1 MNKRGPNIDP
11 WGTLHVIVL
20 VIDFLSLISTYCFL
34 FARYEQN
41 HSLDLPLIPYH
52 SSFFT
57 SILWSMVSNALLK
70 SSSAVAVNFF
80 LLRAE

>member
-11 WGTLHVIVL
+11 WGTPHVIVL

-34 FARYEQN
+34 LARYEQN
-41 HSLDLPLIPYH
+41 HSFDLPLIPYH

-70 SSSAVAVNFF
+70 SSSVVAVNFF
-80 LLRAE
+80 SLRAE